1 MAGDG
6 IPEFIN
12 IDGSKADGVELEWA
26 LQRGIG
32 GVTASANYAYV
43 DHRVVTN
50 ISTSQQFQPGQP
62 LLRRPRHA
70 GSLRASFVRGRLTLN
85 GDVRIVGD
93 RHDHSFLSLR
103 TVPNAAMPAA
113 ITTDITVNPGYTV
126 FGAGADVAAHER
138 LSMFLRVNNLGDA
151 EYENVLG
158 YPALPRAFVAGA
170 RVRFGG
176 PLTTDFDGTIGA
188 RAMRRVLFQ
197 VHLWVGLIAG
207 VYVLV
212 ISVTGA
218 ALVFRIDLQRAMH
231 PHLFTPRTAG
241 ALADP
246 VTIMESVSR
255 AYPGHNLSGVDAPT
269 TARPTYLA
277 YVTTPG
283 QFATV
288 LIDPVS
294 AEVLGEL
301 PENSMVRTLQDL
313 HYDLLAG
320 RTGRTVNGVGA
331 AAVLVMGITGVVHL
345 VARTKD
351 VAPCADDRLH
361 ATRPLAAGGRCIA
374 PSASGAW
381 C

>member
-1 MAGDG
+1 
-6 IPEFIN
+6 
-12 IDGSKADGVELEWA
+12 
-26 LQRGIG
+26 
-32 GVTASANYAYV
+32 
-43 DHRVVTN
+43 
-50 ISTSQQFQPGQP
+50 
-62 LLRRPRHA
+62 
-70 GSLRASFVRGRLTLN
+70 
-85 GDVRIVGD
+85 
-93 RHDHSFLSLR
+93 
-103 TVPNAAMPAA
+103 
-113 ITTDITVNPGYTV
+113 
-126 FGAGADVAAHER
+126 
-138 LSMFLRVNNLGDA
+138 
-151 EYENVLG
+151 
-158 YPALPRAFVAGA
+158 
-170 RVRFGG
+170 
-176 PLTTDFDGTIGA
+176 
-188 RAMRRVLFQ
+188 MRRVLFQ

-255 AYPGHNLSGVDAPT
+255 AYPGHSLSGVDAPT

-320 RTGRTVNGVGA
+320 RTGRTVNGLGA
-331 AAVLVMGITGVVHL
+331 AAVLVMGITGACIWWPGRKTWRRAH
-345 VARTKD
+345 
-351 VAPCADDRLH
+351 DDRLH
-361 ATRPLAAGGRCIA
+361 ETRSLVLVGNASRHRHLECGADPDVGDHRPLFRLPGHGTIADYVGLAADAESRAGVEPRPVPGRRH
-374 PSASGAW
+374 PRGAK
-381 C
+381 

>member
-1 MAGDG
+1 
-6 IPEFIN
+6 
-12 IDGSKADGVELEWA
+12 
-26 LQRGIG
+26 
-32 GVTASANYAYV
+32 
-43 DHRVVTN
+43 
-50 ISTSQQFQPGQP
+50 
-62 LLRRPRHA
+62 
-70 GSLRASFVRGRLTLN
+70 
-85 GDVRIVGD
+85 
-93 RHDHSFLSLR
+93 
-103 TVPNAAMPAA
+103 
-113 ITTDITVNPGYTV
+113 
-126 FGAGADVAAHER
+126 
-138 LSMFLRVNNLGDA
+138 
-151 EYENVLG
+151 
-158 YPALPRAFVAGA
+158 
-170 RVRFGG
+170 
-176 PLTTDFDGTIGA
+176 
-188 RAMRRVLFQ
+188 MRRVLFQ
-197 VHLWVGLIAG
+197 VHRWVGLIAG

-255 AYPGHNLSGVDAPT
+255 AYPGHSLSGVDAPT

-331 AAVLVMGITGVVHL
+331 AAVLVMGITG
-345 VARTKD
+345 ACIWWPGR
-351 VAPCADDRLH
+351 R
-361 ATRPLAAGGRCIA
+361 RGAGR
-374 PSASGAW
+374 
-381 C
+381 

>member
-1 MAGDG
+1 
-6 IPEFIN
+6 
-12 IDGSKADGVELEWA
+12 
-26 LQRGIG
+26 
-32 GVTASANYAYV
+32 
-43 DHRVVTN
+43 
-50 ISTSQQFQPGQP
+50 
-62 LLRRPRHA
+62 
-70 GSLRASFVRGRLTLN
+70 
-85 GDVRIVGD
+85 
-93 RHDHSFLSLR
+93 
-103 TVPNAAMPAA
+103 
-113 ITTDITVNPGYTV
+113 
-126 FGAGADVAAHER
+126 
-138 LSMFLRVNNLGDA
+138 
-151 EYENVLG
+151 
-158 YPALPRAFVAGA
+158 
-170 RVRFGG
+170 
-176 PLTTDFDGTIGA
+176 
-188 RAMRRVLFQ
+188 MRRVLFQ
-197 VHLWVGLIAG
+197 VHRWAGLIAG

-301 PENSMVRTLQDL
+301 PENSVVRTLQDL

-320 RTGRTVNGVGA
+320 RTGRTVNGAWCRRDARDGHHRR
-331 AAVLVMGITGVVHL
+331 LHL

-351 VAPCADDRLH
+351 VAPGDDDRLH
-361 ATRPLAAGGRCIA
+361 ETRPLVLVGDASRHRHLECAADPDVGDHRHLFRLPGLWHDR
-374 PSASGAW
+374 
-381 C
+381 